1 MVGTTCSPLGK
12 KIKLELRVMAE
23 IRINSRWL
31 KPLNVKR
38 KIIKIVKEEDRCI
51 FINIILEWKGVEKT
65 ILTSTPKADNKE
77 QIDTVFKKKSC
88 KEVWHKSRNVKK
100 ELEFQNF
107 SVTGTWAIPW
117 DC

>member
-38 KIIKIVKEEDRCI
+38 KIIKIVKEEDR
-51 FINIILEWKGVEKT
+51 
-65 ILTSTPKADNKE
+65 
-77 QIDTVFKKKSC
+77 
-88 KEVWHKSRNVKK
+88 
-100 ELEFQNF
+100 
-107 SVTGTWAIPW
+107 
-117 DC
+117 